1 VGSENWELEREDG
14 FVAEE
19 LWTTQRAF
27 EIVKYI
33 RRIVFEALHWTWFDV
48 DLR

>member
-19 LWTTQRAF
+19 IWTTLLQLFATRTL
-27 EIVKYI
+27 ES
-33 RRIVFEALHWTWFDV
+33 
-48 DLR
+48 